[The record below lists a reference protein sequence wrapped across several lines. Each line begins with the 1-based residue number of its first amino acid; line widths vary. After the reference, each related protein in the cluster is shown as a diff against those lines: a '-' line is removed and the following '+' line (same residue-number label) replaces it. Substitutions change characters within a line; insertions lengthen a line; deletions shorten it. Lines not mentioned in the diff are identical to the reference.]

1 MSIIDVFNGVIP
13 DENDPD
19 FNSKMRAA
27 LSYILGMPSQFNSL
41 KASEF
46 FQVMSDAIDATEGR
60 LMPVGAFGLGATDE
74 ALTRLDVGN
83 GPLASGFYSGSGAAA
98 DAATFPV
105 AGARS
110 HPFLNLTRRK
120 SEGSFDI
127 RRMFFDDLNPI
138 IWGSND
144 SGATWGAANTLYG
157 TENLL
162 GTVAMSGG
170 KPTGAVFEYGANAN
184 GYYLRVANGVQVCWR
199 RNWGIGPGATVWT
212 FPAVF
217 SGGQGSVAVIG
228 SATSAATARTVS
240 GISSSY
246 QDATIQLRDHSNAA
260 VAGGVSL
267 LAIGLGL

>member
-1 MSIIDVFNGVIP
+1 MNRRISAGVYGIARVFFHSNVPVIWT
-13 DENDPD
+13 
-19 FNSKMRAA
+19 S
-27 LSYILGMPSQFNSL
+27 
-41 KASEF
+41 
-46 FQVMSDAIDATEGR
+46 SD
-60 LMPVGAFGLGATDE
+60 
-74 ALTRLDVGN
+74 N
-83 GPLASGFYSGSGAAA
+83 
-98 DAATFPV
+98 
-105 AGARS
+105 
-110 HPFLNLTRRK
+110 
-120 SEGSFDI
+120 
-127 RRMFFDDLNPI
+127 
-138 IWGSND
+138 GSNWD
-144 SGATWGAANTLYG
+144 DPNTLYG

-162 GTVAMSGG
+162 GTVAITGG
-170 KPTGAVFEYGANAN
+170 KPSGAVFEYGANAN

-199 RNWGIGPGATVWT
+199 RNCSIGPGATTWT